1 MKFNIWSFIGAVLAV
16 FIPISWDIFRSEYKE
31 LTICEERQIDIL
43 DTIEDDFILYTKDSM
58 KLENYHIIEYSIT
71 NTGNTTI
78 VGAGIHSDLLV
89 EDNKLQIA
97 SDSVVAKISNRDES
111 LCLIDNYIRFK
122 QIRPSEKI
130 ILVCF
135 TNRLNGENQL
145 IRISDRD
152 IKDTNIVYTKRKSE
166 LTTFEK
172 ITSTNRWISVVGFL
186 FNLIIVLILVVVS
199 FLDEAKH
206 FKKWQIV
213 FLSVCFL
220 CLIYTLLLPVR
231 WLL

>member
-1 MKFNIWSFIGAVLAV
+1 MNFNIWSFIGAVLAV

-43 DTIEDDFILYTKDSM
+43 DTIEDDFILYTKDSI

-78 VGAGIHSDLLV
+78 VGVGIHSDLLV

-122 QIRPSEKI
+122 QIRPGEKI

-172 ITSTNRWISVVGFL
+172 TTPTNRWISVGFFL
-186 FNLIIVLILVVVS
+186 LNLSIVLLIVAINYIDMMKGKGKGYIMFLVIS
-199 FLDEAKH
+199 
-206 FKKWQIV
+206 
-213 FLSVCFL
+213 FL
-220 CLIYTLLLPVR
+220 CLIYTLLLPIR